1 MASETIAATNA
12 MKTATPSPARNALMR
27 TSPCGAISLCTG
39 VACLPASALLRR
51 RALEEVDEVRPIL
64 AVWHLLQR
72 YLRARRHH
80 LRPFGEEA
88 VHSLL
93 APDEPA
99 PAEGRRVGIARHRAG
114 AAPEEVVERRASL
127 GVIARGQGMAGAAF
141 TKDPGAA
148 ILGLGGRRYRRR
160 GARQL
165 VPVADIPEA
174 HHTIGAARQQCLGVP
189 REGQRPDRPA
199 RDIEAAMQCP
209 VGKPPEIDRA
219 LRRARGDECPIGR

>member
-72 YLRARRHH
+72 HLRARRHH

-114 AAPEEVVERRASL
+114 GRGLRARR
-127 GVIARGQGMAGAAF
+127 G
-141 TKDPGAA
+141 PPP
-148 ILGLGGRRYRRR
+148 GGRPRGRRPRRRR
-160 GARQL
+160 G
-165 VPVADIPEA
+165 
-174 HHTIGAARQQCLGVP
+174 
-189 REGQRPDRPA
+189 
-199 RDIEAAMQCP
+199 
-209 VGKPPEIDRA
+209 
-219 LRRARGDECPIGR
+219 RRRGRGLPGTPGTTG